1 MDVLEAI
8 LNRRSIRSYQKEQ
21 ITPKQRDLIIEA
33 GRFAPSGGNNQTT
46 HFLVIQNEAVLN
58 RLKSLAE
65 QEFAKM
71 EITPGMYQSLA
82 NSIRQSKAGGYDFLY
97 GAPTLV
103 LTANR
108 KGYGNAIADCAAALE
123 NMMLAAY
130 ALGIGSCWINQLRW
144 LNKNPAVLAYLTELG
159 LAENEL
165 VWGGLAL
172 GYPAQHLG
180 RLERHGN
187 PVTMI

>member
-1 MDVLEAI
+1 M
-8 LNRRSIRSYQKEQ
+8 
-21 ITPKQRDLIIEA
+21 IIEA

-108 KGYGNAIADCAAALE
+108 KGYGNAIADCAAAFGKYD
-123 NMMLAAY
+123 A
-130 ALGIGSCWINQLRW
+130 
-144 LNKNPAVLAYLTELG
+144 
-159 LAENEL
+159 
-165 VWGGLAL
+165 GG
-172 GYPAQHLG
+172 PF
-180 RLERHGN
+180 HGAWHR
-187 PVTMI
+187 VD